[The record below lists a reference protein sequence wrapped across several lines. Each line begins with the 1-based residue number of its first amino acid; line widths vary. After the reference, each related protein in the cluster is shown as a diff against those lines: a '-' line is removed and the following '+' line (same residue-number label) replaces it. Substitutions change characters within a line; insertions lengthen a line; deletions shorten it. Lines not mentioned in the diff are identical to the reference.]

1 MGRVTL
7 KTVAEALGVSA
18 ATVSNAYNRPDQLS
32 EELRRSILAK
42 ALELGYAGPDAAA
55 RALRRGKHN
64 AVGVILTGRLSYA
77 FSDPYAI
84 GFLAGLTE
92 VLEQARTSVTLLP
105 IAEMGVETDVTA
117 LREAAVDAITGL
129 CLAEDHPGYLLARA
143 RGLPVLTTHISDD
156 PDTAY
161 VAIDD
166 RAAGALVGEHLR
178 ALGHRRV
185 GVIIDTTE
193 PPGTDPVPIDVRE
206 VSCVDCHD
214 RLNGVLTAMPDAE
227 VTVISAGHNAEASG
241 ERAARW
247 FLERP
252 ERPSAIVAMSDVL
265 AIGVLRVLTAAGV
278 DVPTDISLASFD
290 DIPAAEWHGLT
301 TVRQPIT
308 EKGREIGRLLLD
320 PQRPDRQIVLECEL
334 IVRATTGFAPT

>member
-42 ALELGYAGPDAAA
+42 ASELGYSGPDAAA

-105 IAEMGVETDVTA
+105 IEETGPDTDVTA

-129 CLAEDHPGYLLARA
+129 CLAEDHPGYRLARA

-156 PDTAY
+156 PDTAF

-166 RAAGALVGEHLR
+166 RAAGVLVGEHLR
-178 ALGHRRV
+178 SLGHRKV
-185 GVIIDTTE
+185 GVIIDTIE
-193 PPGTDPVPIDVRE
+193 PPGTDPVPIGDQD

-214 RLNGVLTAMPDAE
+214 RLDGVLSAMPDAE
-227 VTVISAGHNAEASG
+227 IRVISAGHNAEASG
-241 ERAARW
+241 EHAARW
-247 FLERP
+247 FLDHPDRP
-252 ERPSAIVAMSDVL
+252 TAIVAMSDVL
-265 AIGVLRVLTAAGV
+265 AIGVLRVLTAAGI
-278 DVPTDISLASFD
+278 DVPADISLASFD

-320 PQRPDRQIVLECEL
+320 PDRPDRQIVLDCEL
-334 IVRATTGFAPT
+334 VVRSTTGPAPA